1 MNKLRFNLHLTP
13 HTNINSKQMKD
24 INVKNKTLRIK
35 HGRKFLLPWVKQQ
48 VYSLDT
54 KNHNPLK
61 KSIINLASSN

>member
-1 MNKLRFNLHLTP
+1 
-13 HTNINSKQMKD
+13 MKD

-61 KSIINLASSN
+61 KKLKTWAYLKIKTFVLQRPFKKMK